1 MFPIMYLRRFAK
13 AITPSAAIRR
23 RRPIHR
29 DWGISPPACRS
40 NFREAEAHR
49 SLARAPNAAVD
60 KTAGHCR
67 ARRTAKIEVV
77 TIVISHCVVKLLQ
90 INAAADID
98 VGVDD
103 TSCVYLSDACTAE
116 DK

>member
-1 MFPIMYLRRFAK
+1 
-13 AITPSAAIRR
+13 
-23 RRPIHR
+23 
-29 DWGISPPACRS
+29 
-40 NFREAEAHR
+40 
-49 SLARAPNAAVD
+49 
-60 KTAGHCR
+60 
-67 ARRTAKIEVV
+67 
-77 TIVISHCVVKLLQ
+77 VKLLQ